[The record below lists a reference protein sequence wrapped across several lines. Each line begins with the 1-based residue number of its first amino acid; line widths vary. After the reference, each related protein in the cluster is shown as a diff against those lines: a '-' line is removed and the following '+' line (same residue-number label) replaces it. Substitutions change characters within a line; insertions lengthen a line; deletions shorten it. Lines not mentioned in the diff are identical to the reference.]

1 MSNFLYTVAL
11 VLVILWALGLFAFHL
26 GNVIHV
32 LLILA
37 IIAILFR
44 VIKGKGPV

>member
-11 VLVILWALGLFAFHL
+11 VLVILWALGLFAFHA
-26 GNVIHV
+26 GNIIHV
-32 LLILA
+32 LLVLA

-44 VIKGKGPV
+44 VIKGKDPI